1 MLQKSSGE
9 HGLELV
15 FASNTGADDVVGLEG
30 HPVVCTVC
38 HSFYTP
44 DSEWPLAP
52 LPRTSPPSGE
62 GGWFAQ
68 CGKAARRAA
77 RCACFSLHVHGLG
90 GHGSRVPPP

>member
-1 MLQKSSGE
+1 MLQNSGE

-62 GGWFAQ
+62 GGWFAE
-68 CGKAARRAA
+68 CGKAAWRAA
-77 RCACFSLHVHGLG
+77 RCACFSLHVRGLG

>member
-1 MLQKSSGE
+1 MLQNSGE

-62 GGWFAQ
+62 GGWFAE
-68 CGKAARRAA
+68 CGKAA
-77 RCACFSLHVHGLG
+77 
-90 GHGSRVPPP
+90 